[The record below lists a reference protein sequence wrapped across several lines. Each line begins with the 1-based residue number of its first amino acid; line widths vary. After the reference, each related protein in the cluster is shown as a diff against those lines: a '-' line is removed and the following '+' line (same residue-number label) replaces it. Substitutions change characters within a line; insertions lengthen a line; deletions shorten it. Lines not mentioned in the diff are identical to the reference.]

1 MAVYQIS
8 RIQVRRGQANQG
20 TGIPQLAS
28 GEMAWAVDTQE
39 LYIGNGAVSEGA
51 PGVGNTRLLTL
62 NDLSAQGNLLELS
75 QYSYAVTLDI
85 PIITGASASSP
96 VYRTLQTRLDDQ
108 VSTSYF
114 GTVGNG
120 VADDTAALQRAINQ
134 QYLNANNYAYGT
146 SADAVKFRTIIT
158 IPPGIYKTTSTIFIP
173 SYTTLV
179 GAGELK
185 TIINFVPA
193 VGNTSPAFRFVND
206 TSTASAPSSIVTTT
220 STNQPRWI
228 DISDLSIHI
237 FNQTNT
243 GMQMDCVR
251 NSRFSNIRIASSESE
266 LTVYNPNNIGIKMNA
281 LSDIYTCQE
290 NHFENITLSNLTT
303 AVSAKQ
309 DIVNN
314 MFTGCHI
321 QFARQG
327 FLFGIERSG
336 VSDAYVFSLGGGN
349 IGEQHGPRQTTI
361 VNTKFYK
368 IRQHAIYLYRGEF
381 NSVSQCRLYD
391 VGNNNTG
398 DTTFPEFPQM
408 FFRTSNNSTEEIQSS
423 RTNSL
428 NSMSTFLTVPYLPEV
443 SGNVTY
449 ASHGVKQFNISQT
462 NGTDA
467 RSFFRLPI
475 SVSHNGLP
483 GGSIS
488 YIIDYTYKSLVT
500 TAGTKF
506 TRSGRMLITADVDQK
521 YSQLSDDYNFAGPV
535 NSINDTA
542 LAFSCVLLD
551 IAGAVYTGAAFQVPY
566 AIGIYYTNTLAND
579 TGNFTFSYTADPHFQ
594 II

>member
-62 NDLSAQGNLLELS
+62 NDLSAQGNLLGLTK
-75 QYSYAVTLDI
+75 YSYAIASDI
-85 PIITGASASSP
+85 PITTGPSASSP
-96 VYRTLQTRLDDQ
+96 IYRYVQERLEEQ
-108 VSTSYF
+108 VSTSDF

-120 VADDTAALQRAINQ
+120 IADDTAALQRAINQ
-134 QYLNANNYAYGT
+134 QYLNVNNYAYGI

-193 VGNTSPAFRFVND
+193 AGNTSPALQFVND
-206 TSTASAPSSIVTTT
+206 TSTAAVPSTIATTT

-237 FNQTNT
+237 FNRTNT
-243 GMQMDCVR
+243 GMQLDCVS
-251 NSRFSNIRIASSESE
+251 NSRFANIRIASSESE
-266 LTVYNPNNIGIKMNA
+266 LTFYSPTNIGIKMNSV
-281 LSDIYTCQE
+281 SDIYTCQE
-290 NHFENITLSNLTT
+290 NHFENITLSHLTT

-309 DIVNN
+309 DIINN
-314 MFTGCHI
+314 MFTECHV
-321 QFARQG
+321 QYVRQG
-327 FLFGIERSG
+327 FLFGIERNAS
-336 VSDAYVFSLGGGN
+336 SDAYVFSLGGGN
-349 IGEQHGPRQTTI
+349 IGEQYGPRQTTI
-361 VNTKFYK
+361 TNTKFYK
-368 IRQHAIYLYRGEF
+368 VRQHAIYLYRGEF

-398 DTTFPEFPQM
+398 DTSFPEFPQI
-408 FFRTSNNSTEEIQSS
+408 FFRTSNNSTEGIQSS

-428 NSMSTFLTVPYLPEV
+428 NSMTTFLTVPYLPEA

-449 ASHGVKQFNISQT
+449 SSHGVKQFGISQT
-462 NGTDA
+462 NGVTA
-467 RSFFRLPI
+467 RAFFRLPV
-475 SVSHNGLP
+475 SVAHNGIP
-483 GGSIS
+483 GGSVS
-488 YIIDYTYKSLVT
+488 YTIDYTYKSLVT
-500 TAGTKF
+500 TAGTKYS
-506 TRSGRMLITADVDQK
+506 RSGRMLITADVDQK
-521 YSQLSDDYNFAGPV
+521 YSQLSDDYNFAGPI
-535 NSINDTA
+535 NSTNDTA
-542 LAFSCVLLD
+542 LAFSCALLD
-551 IAGAVYTGAAFQVPY
+551 ISGAIYTGAVGQIPY

-579 TGNFTFSYTADPHFQ
+579 NGNFTYSYTTDTYFQ